1 MINIEL
7 EPEEPPT
14 EPSNVEDPDENSGIV
29 FQGFLKIFDPETGE
43 VYTQGRA

>member
-14 EPSNVEDPDENSGIV
+14 EPDNTEHPDENSGIV
-29 FQGFLKIFDPETGE
+29 FQGFLKIFDPETGK

>member
-7 EPEEPPT
+7 EPEEPTTKPENT
-14 EPSNVEDPDENSGIV
+14 DEPDENSGIV